1 MKFGVS
7 TAGKVRAPIV
17 AGLFYPDEKQST
29 EARIRSFGLKNGEGG
44 SATAIIAP
52 HGAWEISG
60 AAAGR
65 AFSAAAGRTSPK
77 GKRGDVSRDASRDT
91 SLVVLLG
98 CVHEV
103 RGEGLFVS
111 DSRYFETPLGNLP
124 VDSQHCEELCSC
136 STLIEMNDIPHLQEH
151 SLEVLLPLVKFCFP
165 NAAIVP
171 VLMAGGRSSQI
182 SSLARA
188 LRIVFEPILDSTLLV
203 VSANL
208 SKDQDPEA
216 SRSQAETCAR
226 LLENA
231 SASASGEQFI
241 AGLSNG
247 RLSTCGGGAVAALLQ
262 SGLLEGKTTKLLTK
276 PLMKTIGE
284 DNKTIYYGGF
294 SFE

>member
-1 MKFGVS
+1 MQFGVS
-7 TAGKVRAPIV
+7 TAGKVRVPIV

-29 EARIRSFGLKNGEGG
+29 EEQIRSFGLKSGEGG
-44 SATAIIAP
+44 AATAIIAP

-60 AAAGR
+60 AAAGQ
-65 AFSAAAGRTSPK
+65 AFSAAAGRASLK
-77 GKRGDVSRDASRDT
+77 GKSGSVSRDT

-103 RGEGLFVS
+103 REEGLFVS
-111 DSRYFETPLGNLP
+111 DSQYFETPLGNLP
-124 VDSQHCEELCSC
+124 VDSEHCEELCSC

-171 VLMAGGRSSQI
+171 VLMAGEKPFQI

-188 LRIVFEPILDSTLLV
+188 LRIVFEPILDTTLLV

-208 SKDQDPEA
+208 SKNQDPET
-216 SRSQAETCAR
+216 SRSQAETCVK

-231 SASASGEQFI
+231 SASASAEQFVEGI
-241 AGLSNG
+241 SGG
-247 RLSTCGGGAVAALLQ
+247 RISTCGGGAVAALLQ
-262 SGLLEGKTTKLLTK
+262 SGLLEGKNAKLLTE

-284 DNKTIYYGGF
+284 NNKTIYYGSF
-294 SFE
+294 SFG